1 MSTFGGLNTAYTG
14 LVAARQG
21 LDVVGQNIANANTD
35 GYTRQRVTTSAITAS
50 PQTGRFSGGVR
61 VGQGVSVDG
70 IARLGSAN
78 LDAQVRFTAGA
89 SGYSAV
95 RSNALSAIEG
105 SLNEP
110 GKNGLSTQLQEFWAA
125 WQEVSSNAGESAQS
139 GLLIGQANV
148 LASEIAQGYQAVDN
162 QWTEVRGNVTS
173 LVAELNSSATQVA
186 ELNGRIRST
195 LAAGGNANEL
205 LDQRN
210 TLTTTIAALTGASVR
225 PLADGTVDVL
235 VGGNALVS
243 GTTVQPLRVTGPARM
258 EGVLGT
264 PPVQAVQLEWANRGT
279 PVAVD
284 GGEIAGALSVLAAP
298 NGSRTGGAIAEAA
311 VSYNTFTNDLVT
323 QVNAIH
329 QQGAI
334 PGAPGVPAGLNF
346 FNCDPIRAAQTISVV
361 PTDAKGIATG
371 AIDTGAKDGTVA
383 ARIAQLG
390 VAAEGAAGDPT
401 KISPNRVW
409 AAFVTG
415 IGVAS
420 KSEMQHAKL
429 AGLAATSAVSMQLS
443 NSAVD
448 LDEENVNLLMFQHA
462 YQGAARV
469 MTAVDEMLDTLINRT
484 GLVGR

>member
-1 MSTFGGLNTAYTG
+1 VSTFGGLNTAYTG

-50 PQTGRFSGGVR
+50 AQTGRFSGGVR

-70 IARLGSAN
+70 IARLGNAN

-95 RSNALSAIEG
+95 RSNALSAIET

-110 GKNGLSTQLQEFWAA
+110 GENGLSTQLQEFWAA
-125 WQEVSSNAGESAQS
+125 WQDVSNNVGESAQS
-139 GLLIGQANV
+139 GLLLSQANV
-148 LASEIAQGYQAVDN
+148 LTSQIAQGYKAVDN

-173 LVAELNSSATQVA
+173 MVAELNGSASQVA

-195 LAAGGNANEL
+195 LAAGGNVNEL

-210 TLTTTIAALTGASVR
+210 TLTTTIAALTGGSVR
-225 PLADGTVDVL
+225 QLVDGTVDVL

-243 GTTVQPLRVTGPARM
+243 GTTVQPLTVTGPARM
-258 EGVLGT
+258 DGVLGAT
-264 PPVQAVQLEWANRGT
+264 PGQVRLEWANRSTT
-279 PVAVD
+279 PVTVD

-298 NGSRTGGAIAEAA
+298 NSTGTGGTIAEAA
-311 VSYNTFTNDLVT
+311 ASYNAFATDLAN
-323 QVNAIH
+323 QVNRIYAT
-329 QQGAI
+329 AVD
-334 PGAPGVPAGLNF
+334 PDGVPGHAF
-346 FNCDPIRAAQTISVV
+346 FTFV
-361 PTDAKGIATG
+361 PTVSAAMGMQVAPKDAADIVTRSPLGG
-371 AIDTGAKDGTVA
+371 AQDGTIA
-383 ARIAQLG
+383 DAIAQLG
-390 VAAEGAAGDPT
+390 ITAD
-401 KISPNRVW
+401 SPNKMW
-409 AAFVTG
+409 AAIVTG

-420 KSEMQHAKL
+420 KSELQRAKL
-429 AGLAATSAVSMQLS
+429 TDLAATSAVSMQLS

-448 LDEENVNLLMFQHA
+448 LDEENVNMLMFQHA

>member
-1 MSTFGGLNTAYTG
+1 VSTFGGLNTAYTG
-14 LVAARQG
+14 LVAARRG

-50 PQTGRFSGGVR
+50 PQTGHFSGGVR

-125 WQEVSSNAGESAQS
+125 WQEVSSNAGESAQA
-139 GLLIGQANV
+139 GLLIGQATV
-148 LASEIAQGYQAVDN
+148 LASQIAQGYQAVDN

-186 ELNGRIRST
+186 DLNGRIRST

-210 TLTTTIAALTGASVR
+210 TLTTTIAALTGGSVR
-225 PLADGTVDVL
+225 QLADGTVDVL

-243 GTTVQPLRVTGPARM
+243 GTTAQPLTVTGPTRM

-264 PPVQAVQLEWANRGT
+264 PPVQGVQLEWANRLGSA
-279 PVAVD
+279 VAVD

-298 NGSRTGGAIAEAA
+298 NGSHTGGSIAEAA
-311 VSYNTFTNDLVT
+311 VSYNRFANDLVT

-329 QQGAI
+329 QQGAV

-346 FNCDPIRAAQTISVV
+346 FNCDANRAAQSITIV
-361 PTDAKGIATG
+361 PTDASEIATG
-371 AIDTGAKDGTVA
+371 ATGTGAKDGTIA

-390 VAAEGAAGDPT
+390 VAAEDPT
-401 KISPNRVW
+401 KSSPNKVW
-409 AAFVTG
+409 AAIVTG

-420 KSEMQHAKL
+420 KSEMQNAKL
-429 AGLAATSAVSMQLS
+429 TGLAATSAVSMQLS